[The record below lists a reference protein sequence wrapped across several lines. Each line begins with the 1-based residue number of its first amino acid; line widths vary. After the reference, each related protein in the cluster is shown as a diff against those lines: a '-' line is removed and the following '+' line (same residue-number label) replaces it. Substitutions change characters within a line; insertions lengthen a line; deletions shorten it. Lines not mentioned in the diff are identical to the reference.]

1 MKENKENVKV
11 LTSEDVLRLSNN
23 QKRLDFLNDY
33 ESWGSWLEIPEINV
47 KVFKAELPNEEVNF
61 VTEFNRDSVM
71 TGEIK
76 SAAYRCGKDYEDYR
90 RYPENVSSIAE
101 RLKNLKIKILKEKK

>member
-11 LTSEDVLRLSNN
+11 LTSEDILRLSNN

-33 ESWGSWLEIPEINV
+33 ESWGTWLEIPEINV
-47 KVFKAELPNEEVNF
+47 KVFKAELPNEEVIF

-76 SAAYRCGKDYEDYR
+76 SAAYRYGKDCEDYR

-101 RLKNLKIKILKEKK
+101 RLKNLKMKILKEKK